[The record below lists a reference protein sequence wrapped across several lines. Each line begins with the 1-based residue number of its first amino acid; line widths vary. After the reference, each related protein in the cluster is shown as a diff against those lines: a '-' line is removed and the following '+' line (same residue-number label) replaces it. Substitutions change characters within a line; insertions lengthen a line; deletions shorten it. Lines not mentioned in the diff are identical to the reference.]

1 MLDTE
6 FLRERT
12 YRPQLC
18 CVQVKS
24 GDTLAIV
31 DAIAL
36 AGDEGRVGQA
46 MRDALAPF
54 VELLLK
60 PDVVKV
66 FHAGSQDLEIFWL
79 LARRVPVP
87 IFDTQ
92 VAAPLLGHAEQIG
105 YANLVRAELGIE
117 LDKSQTR
124 ADWTRRPL
132 PERQIAYALD
142 DVVHLET
149 LYFAM
154 RDKLEGAGRLE
165 WLAPEFRDLERSE
178 RYDQPAGERW
188 RRVRQVTRYKG
199 AALSVIQALAEW
211 RELRARETDV
221 PRNWLVKDEII
232 TAIAQQQP
240 TSVEEL
246 AHIRG
251 LDKRVR
257 EKYADDIVALVV
269 DARAREPEPH
279 AAFRKKSKPTPATLA
294 RTRLLDAWV
303 HQRAAEL
310 DIAPGLLAPPEQLER
325 IALGEGREALP
336 GWRDGLVGEA
346 LQRIASGELAVVAG
360 PDGLRT
366 EAVGG

>member
-18 CVQVKS
+18 LVQVKA
-24 GDTLAIV
+24 GDVLGIV
-31 DAIAL
+31 DVIAL
-36 AGDEGRVGQA
+36 AGEEGRVGQP
-46 MRDALAPF
+46 MRDALAPL
-54 VELLLK
+54 VELLLR
-60 PDVVKV
+60 PGIVKV

-79 LARRVPVP
+79 LAGTVPTP

-92 VAAPLLGHAEQIG
+92 IAAPLLGHAEQIG
-105 YANLVRAELGIE
+105 YANLVRAELGLE

-142 DVVHLET
+142 DVIHLET
-149 LYFAM
+149 LYAVM
-154 RDKLEGAGRLE
+154 RDKLEAAGRLA
-165 WLAPEFRDLERSE
+165 WLDPEFRDLERPE

-188 RRVRQVTRYKG
+188 KRIRQVTRYKG

-211 RELRARETDV
+211 RELRARESDV
-221 PRNWLVKDEII
+221 PRNWLMKDEII

-240 TSVEEL
+240 TNTDEL

-251 LDKRVR
+251 LDKRTR
-257 EKYADDIVALVV
+257 DRHGEALVQLV
-269 DARAREPEPH
+269 RDARTREPIPH
-279 AAFRKKSKPTPATLA
+279 PPHRKKPKATPATLA

-336 GWRDGLVGEA
+336 GWRDALVGEA
-346 LQRIASGELAVVAG
+346 LQGIARGELAVVAG
-360 PDGLRT
+360 ATGLQT
-366 EAVGG
+366 TPSSD